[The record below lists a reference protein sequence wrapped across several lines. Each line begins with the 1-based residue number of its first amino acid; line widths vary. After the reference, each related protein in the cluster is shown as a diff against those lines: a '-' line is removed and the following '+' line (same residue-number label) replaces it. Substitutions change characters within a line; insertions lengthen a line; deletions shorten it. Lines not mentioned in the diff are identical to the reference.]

1 LMPLS
6 LRKHFFLTSGGLPCL
21 LPLTPAIV
29 LRYVCFLAGASPRL
43 RLSLLPP
50 MPTPR
55 CRRCHL
61 PLSPS
66 PPSRRLRSN
75 EGRSSTVTA
84 TATATAT
91 AAVAAAAFAGNGL
104 HGERRPPRRRPR
116 RAPRGSAPRLA
127 RVSRLSINRTHTRS
141 HHAPR
146 RREDAVGR
154 RLGGRPTR
162 CEPAGRERI
171 AQNGAAVTPTTPH
184 SHYTASS

>member
-1 LMPLS
+1 MMPLS

-43 RLSLLPP
+43 PLSLPPP

-55 CRRCHL
+55 CRRCHFRRRRRL
-61 PLSPS
+61 DACVQTKGVAPPS
-66 PPSRRLRSN
+66 PPPPPPPPPSPPLRSL
-75 EGRSSTVTA
+75 GTASTV
-84 TATATAT
+84 
-91 AAVAAAAFAGNGL
+91 NGL

-127 RVSRLSINRTHTRS
+127 RVSRSSINQTHTRS

-146 RREDAVGR
+146 RRDSRGCC
-154 RLGGRPTR
+154 GPTTGRPTDSMR
-162 CEPAGRERI
+162 ARGP
-171 AQNGAAVTPTTPH
+171 
-184 SHYTASS
+184 